1 MSRGRPLACLVLVSS
16 LKLRKER
23 RSKTTGGWWA
33 RTTPEDHT
41 CVTHSNPSDTR
52 TQTGDFMMD
61 AMLAEGVGSG
71 DDEEGVGLAS
81 GGHPPRVHVQRPAP
95 VAGPTNRRLF

>member
-1 MSRGRPLACLVLVSS
+1 
-16 LKLRKER
+16 
-23 RSKTTGGWWA
+23 
-33 RTTPEDHT
+33 
-41 CVTHSNPSDTR
+41 
-52 TQTGDFMMD
+52 MMD